1 MPPIR
6 RHWLASV
13 ASFIWPGN
21 CAVRRLRNLHAEF
34 LERRCVLSV
43 APLESE
49 TLSLEAYVAA
59 EHEMGPVEPTAIEDA
74 PASEPLS
81 PSAVDRVLDGGATGD
96 AGQVTLNEDVAEGE
110 ESTIGVVIGQDLPPQ
125 IVMFS
130 AVIVGDELVI
140 SGRVIDDH
148 DLTLC
153 HVTIWGLVEQPDLSV
168 NAAGD
173 FEFSTAIPGVS
184 DYIYAVANDGY
195 HDSNIVN
202 TYFMI

>member
-6 RHWLASV
+6 HHWLARV

-34 LERRCVLSV
+34 LERRCVLSG

-74 PASEPLS
+74 PASEPLDAT
-81 PSAVDRVLDGGATGD
+81 AVDVVLGGATVGD
-96 AGQVTLNEDVAEGE
+96 AEQAPLNEDVAEGE
-110 ESTIGVVIGQDLPPQ
+110 ESTIGIVIGQDLPPQ
-125 IVMFS
+125 IVGFS
-130 AVIVGDELVI
+130 TVIEGGELLI
-140 SGRVIDDH
+140 SGQVLDDH
-148 DLTLC
+148 DVMLC
-153 HVTIWGLVEQPDLSV
+153 HVTIWGLVEQPDLFV
-168 NAAGD
+168 NAAGE
-173 FEFSTAIPGVS
+173 FEFRTAIPSVS